1 MAEELLIT
9 RAESRTVGI
18 PGRSLNTVR
27 NHHFVIDE
35 PAYGGGPG
43 EEVTPA
49 EAFLAGISA
58 CGVLLVDAFA
68 REAGWPLAGVRATIE
83 GVRLRDDPANL
94 REVNLR
100 FELAGVSREQALE
113 LVDRYKNR

>member
-1 MAEELLIT
+1 MAEELLVT

-68 REAGWPLAGVRATIE
+68 REAGWPLAGVWATIE

-94 REVNLR
+94 QEVNLR
-100 FELAGVSREQALE
+100 FELAGVSQAQALE
-113 LVDRYKNR
+113 LVERYKNR

>member
-9 RAESRTVGI
+9 RAESCTVGI
-18 PGRSLNTVR
+18 PGRSVNSVR

-49 EAFLAGISA
+49 EAFMAAISA

-68 REAGWPLAGVRATIE
+68 REAGWSLTRAHAVIE

-100 FELAGVSREQALE
+100 FELAGVTREQAEE
-113 LVDRYKNR
+113 LVERYRNR